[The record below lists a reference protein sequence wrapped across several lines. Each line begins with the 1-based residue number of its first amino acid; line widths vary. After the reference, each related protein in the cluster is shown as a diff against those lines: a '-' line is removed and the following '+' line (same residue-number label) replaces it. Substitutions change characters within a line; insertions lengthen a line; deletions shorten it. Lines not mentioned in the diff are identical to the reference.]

1 MGRKESEAMNKVL
14 HGVVHGKI
22 IELSE
27 PAGVVDGQEVEVVV
41 RYSMPSR
48 PWGEGIRNSAGG
60 WADYPEMDAV
70 MERLHQ
76 NRQLERRTQVSE

>member
-1 MGRKESEAMNKVL
+1 MNKVL

-27 PAGVVDGQEVEVVV
+27 PAGVADGQEVEVVV
-41 RYSMPSR
+41 RFSMPPR

-60 WADYPEMDAV
+60 WADHPEMDAI
-70 MERLHQ
+70 MEQIQQDRK
-76 NRQLERRTQVSE
+76 RERRPQVPE